1 VLNHRCAGLQGPDGL
16 WNQYTGKLD
25 WDARAI
31 VSDDPHFG
39 GKGNRSSGDFFHA
52 APNIDHS
59 QDFVKNDIIE
69 WMRWLQREVGYDGWR
84 LDYVRGFSGTHVKT
98 YMEST
103 VSAFPTHHV
112 PPTRLPILV
121 PEGTVTSDCSDRL
134 R

>member
-1 VLNHRCAGLQGPDGL
+1 L
-16 WNQYTGKLD
+16 WNQYTGKLN

-39 GKGNRSSGDFFHA
+39 GKGNASSGDFFHA

-59 QDFVKNDIIE
+59 QDFVKRDIVE
-69 WMRWLQREVGYDGWR
+69 WMQWLQAEVGYDGWR

-103 VSAFPTHHV
+103 DVHFAGRRVLGHARRTTTTSPSTTRTRTGSA
-112 PPTRLPILV
+112 
-121 PEGTVTSDCSDRL
+121 S
-134 R
+134 